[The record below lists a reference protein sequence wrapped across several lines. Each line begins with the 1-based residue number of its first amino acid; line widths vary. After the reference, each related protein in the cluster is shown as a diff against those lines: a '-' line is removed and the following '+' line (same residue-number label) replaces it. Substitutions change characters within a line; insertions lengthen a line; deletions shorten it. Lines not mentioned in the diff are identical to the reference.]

1 MGGAWPAS
9 TRRRVVIGTDPTT
22 PVSVTVTNERDLGT
36 IAVEKVAVGEPA
48 GSDPTAT
55 IQVDCPGTDY
65 DQTLII
71 PPGET
76 VQTGEI
82 PTLLECTIS
91 EPDPPPGWDVT
102 IDPDTVVVQDGPPVE
117 VTVTNAR
124 QTGRDHGRE
133 TPPGPVA
140 GADTE
145 FTLALDCDQD
155 QFDQQST
162 SRSPTASR
170 CP

>member
-1 MGGAWPAS
+1 M
-9 TRRRVVIGTDPTT
+9 
-22 PVSVTVTNERDLGT
+22 TVTNERDLGT
-36 IAVEKVAVGEPA
+36 IAVEKVVVGDPA

-65 DQTLII
+65 DQTLTV

-76 VQTGEI
+76 VQTGQI

-91 EPDPPPGWDVT
+91 EPNPPPGWAVT

-117 VTVTNAR
+117 VTVTNTR
-124 QTGRDHGRE
+124 QTGEITVVKRLS
-133 TPPGPVA
+133 GPVA

-170 CP
+170 SSVTSTRSPPAPSAA